1 MNTKHTPQQTAEF
14 AEFCQRHALR
24 FNNMA
29 EYNSAIMQ
37 YFLE

>member
-24 FNNMA
+24 FNTLR
-29 EYNSAIMQ
+29 EYRAALAQ